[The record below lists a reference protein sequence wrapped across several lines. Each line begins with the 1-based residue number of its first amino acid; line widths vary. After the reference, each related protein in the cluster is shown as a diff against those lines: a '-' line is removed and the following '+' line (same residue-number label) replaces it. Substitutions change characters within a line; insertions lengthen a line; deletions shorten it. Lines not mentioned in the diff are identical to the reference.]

1 MKSELITKDVLRAP
15 QRGLLRAVGCVPEDF
30 DKPFIG
36 VINSYSEIVAGHM
49 HLRSLAQSV
58 KDGVRSCGGVPFEVN
73 TIAVCDAM
81 GLGNKGMKYSLPSRE
96 LTADSIEII
105 VEAHPFDGLVFI
117 PSCDKVVPGMLLAAV
132 RLNLPCI
139 FISGGPMMAGN
150 LCKGGKVQ
158 KIDDTAI
165 FEAVGT
171 YLIGEMSLAELTE
184 IEEYAYPGCGSCA
197 GMYTANTMNCLTE
210 ALGLALPGN
219 GTIPAP
225 QSRRI
230 LLAYRSGQQVMD
242 VVAKNI
248 LPKEI
253 VTKSAITNAF
263 VVTMA
268 VGGSTNS
275 TIHLPALAHEAGFEF
290 PLSQVNDISDKV
302 PHICKLLPSGSYYME
317 DLDMAGGIPAVMK
330 EISAFLDLNAKTI
343 LGKPLRDIV
352 EKAEIKNREVI
363 HEVSNPYRPT
373 GGLTIMYGNLAPE
386 GAVIKSAGVAPELM
400 IFRGPARVFDSEE
413 EAVEAISQKKFK
425 SGDVIVIRYEGPKGG
440 PGAREMLTPTSIL
453 CGMGMDKEIAVITDG
468 RLSGTCRGPVAAHIS
483 PEAAARGPLAALK
496 DGDMIVMDIPKRK
509 LDVELSTEEL
519 KRRLA
524 SLPPFEIKVKSGYLK
539 RYAEKVTSASKG
551 AVFED

>member
-58 KDGVRSCGGVPFEVN
+58 KDGVRSCGGIPFEVN

-117 PSCDKVVPGMLLAAV
+117 PSCDKVVPGMLMAAV
-132 RLNLPCI
+132 RLNLPSI

-225 QSRRI
+225 QSRRM

-242 VVAKNI
+242 VLAKNI
-248 LPKEI
+248 LPKDI

-263 VVTMA
+263 AVTMA
-268 VGGSTNS
+268 IGGSTNT

-290 PLSQVNDISDKV
+290 PLSLVNDISDRV
-302 PHICKLLPSGSYYME
+302 PHLCKLLPSGSYYIE
-317 DLDMAGGIPAVMK
+317 DLDLAGGIPAVMK
-330 EISAFLDLNAKTI
+330 EISQFLDLNAKTI

-386 GAVIKSAGVAPELM
+386 GAVIKGAGVASELKV
-400 IFRGPARVFDSEE
+400 FRGPARVFDSEE
-413 EAVEAISQKKFK
+413 EAVEAISHKKFK
-425 SGDVIVIRYEGPKGG
+425 AGDVIVIRYEGPKGG

-496 DGDMIVMDIPKRK
+496 DGDMIVMDILKRR
-509 LDVELSTEEL
+509 LDVELTPEEL

-539 RYAEKVTSASKG
+539 RYAEKVTSTSRG